1 MSYTI
6 PRVYID
12 RFANATEAISAA
24 NKKALEKALA
34 SIDVTAP
41 NAEDAIVY
49 AMQTVCNGGT
59 KQAAYLARQFYLGL
73 RGIMIGNDD
82 GYEGA
87 EETGYTPSKTETVTR
102 GIVRSN
108 DADAALAALQSRV
121 GYEVK
126 RASGGTMYACGRS
139 DPLEPRFARIP
150 RRSKSYAAGCPF
162 CQMLA
167 SRGFEYV
174 SEMSAGKFNPDHY
187 HDGCRCQVVPSW
199 EESPRVEGYNP
210 RDYDAGYDK
219 WLSYDHSQHDKNV
232 RERNERNR
240 MSGHE
245 LALARSKATTKG
257 NATKNR
263 QRFSALSNAEQE
275 AYLEAKRK
283 SPGLTVAAWQR
294 GRK

>member
-1 MSYTI
+1 MGYVI
-6 PRVYID
+6 PRDYID
-12 RFANATEAISAA
+12 NFADAMEAIIAA
-24 NKKALEKALA
+24 NKKALERALA
-34 SIDVTAP
+34 NVDITQPGS
-41 NAEDAIVY
+41 EDAVVAI
-49 AMQTVCNGGT
+49 MQTVCKGGD
-59 KQAAYLARQFYLGL
+59 KQAAYLAKQFYLGL
-73 RGIMIGNDD
+73 REQMVGNDD

-108 DADAALAALQSRV
+108 PAEAAIMQLQSRV
-121 GYEVK
+121 GYEAK
-126 RASGGTMYACGRS
+126 RASGSTMYACGRS

-150 RRSKSYAAGCPF
+150 SWSKSYANGCPF

-232 RERNERNR
+232 RERNERSR

-275 AYLEAKRK
+275 AYIEAKRK